1 MIESLSKRKKAKK
14 EYEEQDVREG
24 EEEAVHSLNVIPE
37 ASQESES
44 EDEKKIIKVS
54 YQAAEI
60 VYPEIS
66 EAK

>member
-37 ASQESES
+37 AS
-44 EDEKKIIKVS
+44 
-54 YQAAEI
+54 
-60 VYPEIS
+60 
-66 EAK
+66 